1 MAFEIADSLQ
11 GRRGHKRSS
20 WRGPSV
26 FLPKRRCVA
35 RIPMADAKSITFR
48 PAVPSDAPVV
58 AAIVNGAYRG
68 DATGRGWT
76 SEADF
81 IAGPRIDEA
90 GFLALLAKDASVVLL
105 GLRDGDIV
113 GCVHLEGSEDGVAFL
128 GLLSVRVTEQGSGLG
143 RALVAA
149 AEDYARRELG

>member
-1 MAFEIADSLQ
+1 
-11 GRRGHKRSS
+11 
-20 WRGPSV
+20 
-26 FLPKRRCVA
+26 
-35 RIPMADAKSITFR
+35 MADAKSVTFR
-48 PAVPSDAPVV
+48 PAVPSDAQVV

-90 GFLALLAKDASVVLL
+90 GVLALPAKDASVVLL
-105 GLRDGDIV
+105 GLRDCDIV

-128 GLLSVRVTEQGSGLG
+128 GLLSLRGTEQCSGLRPG
-143 RALVAA
+143 LLAA
-149 AEDYARRELG
+149 AEDYTPG